1 MSGGEERAAYPR
13 VTDPAALTP
22 PEPSNDRGLDLA
34 LLRLTICPTLTDA
47 EFALFAEVCRRS
59 KLDPFRRQIYA
70 VKRDTKR
77 GPVVTHQT
85 SIDGF
90 RVIAERSGKYEG
102 QEDPLWCGADGT
114 WRDVW
119 LEKTPPAAA
128 KIGVFRSGFR
138 QAIVAAARFSS
149 YVVTGFGDMLW
160 QKMPDV
166 MIAKCAES
174 LALRKA
180 FPEDLSGLYTSEE
193 MGQAGRVEVPD
204 LPALV
209 TPSEGEIEELRGQL
223 ASAKTETEL
232 RTVMASIARCHY
244 APECLVG
251 LREVARE
258 RRESLQAPTEEVTP

>member
-1 MSGGEERAAYPR
+1 VSGGEERAAYPR

-90 RVIAERSGKYEG
+90 RVIAERSDKYEG
-102 QEDPLWCGADGT
+102 QAPPLWCGADGA

-119 LEKTPPAAA
+119 LEKTPPSAA
-128 KIGVFRSGFR
+128 KIGVYRTGFR
-138 QAIVAAARFSS
+138 EAIVAVARFSS

-193 MGQAGRVEVPD
+193 MGQAGRIEVPE
-204 LPALV
+204 LEPFV
-209 TPSEGEIEELRGQL
+209 TPSQEVIDQMRAELL
-223 ASAKTETEL
+223 AAETERDL
-232 RTVMASIARCHY
+232 RSVMASIARNHY

-258 RRESLQAPTEEVTP
+258 RRESFRAIADEGTP